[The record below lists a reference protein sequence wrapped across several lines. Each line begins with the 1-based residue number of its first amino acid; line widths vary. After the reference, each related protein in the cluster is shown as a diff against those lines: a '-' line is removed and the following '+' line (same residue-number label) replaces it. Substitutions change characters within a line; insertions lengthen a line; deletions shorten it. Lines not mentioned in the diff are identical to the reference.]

1 MALKSRYTLEQIEA
15 MDLISFFRE
24 STFDDIYH
32 SVKILRVARYARE
45 STKHE
50 DQQKALENQ
59 IERLDD
65 MIYRN
70 MNYTMQD
77 RHRYTERGI
86 SGRTV
91 DSRVAFNL
99 MLDAA
104 KRHEFDVIIVQD
116 ICRFARNLKELLI
129 YIDTLKEYEV
139 GVLILDGQYWTFNLS
154 ETDIIRIA
162 VDGGMAQGESMR
174 TSKRV
179 SNGIQSYR
187 DRGQLVVSK
196 LFGYTLIKAVERK
209 DNTLKVHPENGL
221 TVKKIFELYTHPDAS
236 KRMGSARI
244 ANYLNANGYKTD
256 AGDLSWTP
264 SKINRVLKNEK
275 YMGYIMYGKFKV
287 VDTMKKKK
295 IATKVKPIRE
305 DIYDEEG
312 NLTKKCNLI
321 KGDWE
326 PLVTEEVWWLAR
338 KIQDG
343 RAAEYIYSKRGNMVN
358 GLRESVD
365 MIANKSFCQ
374 CGYSRSPQYLHVAK
388 DGKEAQFRYTCRWQI
403 NAKTPQYRADHKL
416 QPIPNLCTLGAVSE
430 MKLWLMSLKVFE
442 YVFGD
447 RKEDILT
454 TLKYIEEYKRQTA
467 GSDDGKTLKD
477 LQDELEKVISQIDK
491 LYLEKLSDEIDA
503 TMYKRLSQTLTEKQK
518 VLERGIQDRQ
528 QQEARD
534 TRQLFDLK
542 AISDRLDTYVDFTGK
557 RVCNEMI
564 DVFVERIIYR
574 ENDEFLWEMNLS
586 GVTSDSRK
594 YRIKEYS
601 EEYSNYLK
609 SDDNFHI
616 IHKFLIPVEEC
627 KEFVETVCERRFV
640 PKFWKSIIVKIAVK

>member
-104 KRHEFDVIIVQD
+104 KRHEFDIIIVQD

-196 LFGYTLIKAVERK
+196 LFGYILIKAVERK
-209 DNTLKVHPENGL
+209 DNTLKIHPENGL

-256 AGDLSWTP
+256 AGDLNWTP

-388 DGKEAQFRYTCRWQI
+388 DGKEAQFRYTCRCQI

-467 GSDDGKTLKD
+467 GSDNGKTLKD
-477 LQDELEKVISQIDK
+477 LEDELEKVINQIDK
-491 LYLEKLSDEIDA
+491 LYLEKLSGEIDA

-557 RVCNEMI
+557 RVYNEMI

-640 PKFWKSIIVKIAVK
+640 PKFWKPIIVKIAVK

>member
-1 MALKSRYTLEQIEA
+1 
-15 MDLISFFRE
+15 
-24 STFDDIYH
+24 
-32 SVKILRVARYARE
+32 
-45 STKHE
+45 
-50 DQQKALENQ
+50 
-59 IERLDD
+59 
-65 MIYRN
+65 
-70 MNYTMQD
+70 
-77 RHRYTERGI
+77 
-86 SGRTV
+86 
-91 DSRVAFNL
+91 

-104 KRHEFDVIIVQD
+104 KRHEFDIIIVQD

-196 LFGYTLIKAVERK
+196 LFGYILIKAVERK
-209 DNTLKVHPENGL
+209 DNTLKIHPENGL

-256 AGDLSWTP
+256 AGDLNWTP

-503 TMYKRLSQTLTEKQK
+503 TMYERLSKTLTEKQK

-616 IHKFLIPVEEC
+616 IHKFLISVEEC

-640 PKFWKSIIVKIAVK
+640 PKFWKPIIVKIAVK

>member
-1 MALKSRYTLEQIEA
+1 
-15 MDLISFFRE
+15 
-24 STFDDIYH
+24 
-32 SVKILRVARYARE
+32 
-45 STKHE
+45 
-50 DQQKALENQ
+50 
-59 IERLDD
+59 
-65 MIYRN
+65 
-70 MNYTMQD
+70 
-77 RHRYTERGI
+77 
-86 SGRTV
+86 
-91 DSRVAFNL
+91 

-104 KRHEFDVIIVQD
+104 KRHEFDIIIVQD

-196 LFGYTLIKAVERK
+196 LFGYILIKAVERK
-209 DNTLKVHPENGL
+209 DNTLKIHPENGL

-256 AGDLSWTP
+256 AGDLNWTP

-503 TMYKRLSQTLTEKQK
+503 TMYERLSKTLTEKQK

-640 PKFWKSIIVKIAVK
+640 PKFWKPIIVKIAVK

>member
-104 KRHEFDVIIVQD
+104 KRHEFDIIIVQD

-196 LFGYTLIKAVERK
+196 LFGYILIKAVERK
-209 DNTLKVHPENGL
+209 DNTLKIHPENGL

-467 GSDDGKTLKD
+467 GSDNGKTLKD
-477 LQDELEKVISQIDK
+477 LEDELEKVINQIDK
-491 LYLEKLSDEIDA
+491 LYLEKLSGEIDA

-640 PKFWKSIIVKIAVK
+640 PKFWKPIIVKIAVK

>member
-104 KRHEFDVIIVQD
+104 KRHEFDIIIVQD

-196 LFGYTLIKAVERK
+196 LFGYILIKAVERK
-209 DNTLKVHPENGL
+209 DNTLKIHPENGL

-256 AGDLSWTP
+256 AGDLNWTP

-467 GSDDGKTLKD
+467 GSDNGKTLKD
-477 LQDELEKVISQIDK
+477 LEDELEKVINQIDK
-491 LYLEKLSDEIDA
+491 LYLEKLSGEIDA

-640 PKFWKSIIVKIAVK
+640 PKFWKPIIVKIAVK

>member
-1 MALKSRYTLEQIEA
+1 MALKSKYTLEQIKE

-24 STFDDIYH
+24 STFEDIYH
-32 SVKILRVARYARE
+32 SEKLLRVARYARE
-45 STKHE
+45 STNHE

-59 IERLDD
+59 IERLDS
-65 MIYRN
+65 MIYKN
-70 MNYTMQD
+70 MNYIMED

-91 DSRVAFNL
+91 DDRVAFNL
-99 MLDAA
+99 MMDAA
-104 KRHEFDVIIVQD
+104 KRHEFDVVIVQD

-129 YIDTLKEYEV
+129 YIDLLKEYGI

-196 LFGYTLIKAVERK
+196 VFGYILVKAIERK

-221 TVKKIFELYTHPDAS
+221 TVKKIFELYTHPDLS
-236 KRMGSARI
+236 QRMGSSRI

-256 AGDLSWTP
+256 AGDLNWTP
-264 SKINRVLKNEK
+264 SKVNRVLKNEK

-287 VDTMKKKK
+287 VDPMTKKK
-295 IATKVKPIRE
+295 IATKIQPIRE
-305 DIYDEEG
+305 DEYDNDG
-312 NLTKKCNLI
+312 NLVKKCNLV

-326 PLVTEEVWWLAR
+326 PLVSEEVWWLAHD
-338 KIQDG
+338 IQTG
-343 RAAEYIYSKRGNMVN
+343 RAAEYIYSKNGNMVN
-358 GLRESVD
+358 GLRESTD

-374 CGYSRSPQYLHVAK
+374 CGYSRSPQYTHCAK
-388 DGKEAQFRYTCRWQI
+388 EGKEAQFRYTCRWQI
-403 NAKTPQYRADHKL
+403 NSKTPEYRATHNL
-416 QPIPNLCTLGAVSE
+416 LPIPNLCTLESTSE
-430 MKLWLMSLKVFE
+430 MKLWLMSLRVFE

-447 RKEDILT
+447 RKEDILA
-454 TLKYIEEYKRQTA
+454 TLRYIEEAKKQTA
-467 GSDDGKTLKD
+467 GSVDGKTLND
-477 LQDELEKVISQIDK
+477 LQNELAKVTDQIDK
-491 LYLEKLSDEIDA
+491 LYLEKLSGEIDIN
-503 TMYKRLSQTLTEKQK
+503 MYKRLSQVLVDKQE

-528 QQEARD
+528 LQEARD

-542 AISDRLDTYVDFTGK
+542 AISERLNTYVDFTGK

-574 ENDEFLWEMNLS
+574 ENDEFVWEMNLS
-586 GVTSDSRK
+586 GVTSDARK
-594 YRIKEYS
+594 YRIREYS
-601 EEYSNYLK
+601 EEYSNSLK
-609 SDDNFHI
+609 SDDNFNI
-616 IHKFLIPVEEC
+616 IHKFMIPVEEC
-627 KEFVETVCERRFV
+627 KEFVENVCKRRFV
-640 PKFWKSIIVKIAVK
+640 SKFWKPITVKIAVK

>member
-91 DSRVAFNL
+91 DSRAAFNL

-104 KRHEFDVIIVQD
+104 KRHEFDIIIVQD

-196 LFGYTLIKAVERK
+196 LFGYILIKAVERK
-209 DNTLKVHPENGL
+209 DNTLKIHPENGL

-256 AGDLSWTP
+256 AGDLNWTP

-388 DGKEAQFRYTCRWQI
+388 DGKEAQFRYTCRCQI

-454 TLKYIEEYKRQTA
+454 TLKYIEEYKRQTV
-467 GSDDGKTLKD
+467 GSDNGKTLKD

-627 KEFVETVCERRFV
+627 KEFVETVCERIFV
-640 PKFWKSIIVKIAVK
+640 PKFWKPIIVKIAVK

>member
-1 MALKSRYTLEQIEA
+1 
-15 MDLISFFRE
+15 
-24 STFDDIYH
+24 
-32 SVKILRVARYARE
+32 
-45 STKHE
+45 
-50 DQQKALENQ
+50 
-59 IERLDD
+59 
-65 MIYRN
+65 MI
-70 MNYTMQD
+70 
-77 RHRYTERGI
+77 
-86 SGRTV
+86 
-91 DSRVAFNL
+91 
-99 MLDAA
+99 
-104 KRHEFDVIIVQD
+104 
-116 ICRFARNLKELLI
+116 
-129 YIDTLKEYEV
+129 
-139 GVLILDGQYWTFNLS
+139 
-154 ETDIIRIA
+154 
-162 VDGGMAQGESMR
+162 
-174 TSKRV
+174 
-179 SNGIQSYR
+179 
-187 DRGQLVVSK
+187 
-196 LFGYTLIKAVERK
+196 
-209 DNTLKVHPENGL
+209 
-221 TVKKIFELYTHPDAS
+221 
-236 KRMGSARI
+236 
-244 ANYLNANGYKTD
+244 
-256 AGDLSWTP
+256 
-264 SKINRVLKNEK
+264 
-275 YMGYIMYGKFKV
+275 
-287 VDTMKKKK
+287 
-295 IATKVKPIRE
+295 
-305 DIYDEEG
+305 
-312 NLTKKCNLI
+312 KKCNLI

-343 RAAEYIYSKRGNMVN
+343 RAAEYIYSKRGNIVN

-403 NAKTPQYRADHKL
+403 NSKTPEYRATHKL

-467 GSDDGKTLKD
+467 GSDNGKTLKD
-477 LQDELEKVISQIDK
+477 LEDELEKVINQIDK
-491 LYLEKLSDEIDA
+491 LYLEKLSGEIDA
-503 TMYKRLSQTLTEKQK
+503 NMYKRLSQTLTEKQK
-518 VLERGIQDRQ
+518 VLERGIQYRQ

-542 AISDRLDTYVDFTGK
+542 AISDRLDTYVGFTGK

-627 KEFVETVCERRFV
+627 REFVETVCERRFV
-640 PKFWKSIIVKIAVK
+640 PKFWKPIIVKIAVK